1 MTRLNGDRSSRT
13 LPANDKDAHDGA
25 SIDREL
31 SLSELEAVAAAGDS
45 KTPPDANGKKPG
57 APATP

>member
-1 MTRLNGDRSSRT
+1 MTRPSGDRSSRT
-13 LPANDKDAHDGA
+13 LPANGKDAHDGA

-31 SLSELEAVAAAGDS
+31 SLTELEAVAAAGDS
-45 KTPPDANGKKPG
+45 KTPPDANAKKPA

>member
-1 MTRLNGDRSSRT
+1 MTRPNGDRSSRT
-13 LPANDKDAHDGA
+13 LPANDKDARDGA

-31 SLSELEAVAAAGDS
+31 SPSELEAVAAAGDS

-57 APATP
+57 VPATP